1 MPAKTD
7 PRIGLRFVTLRI
19 FVLVASVLAGAVRP
33 AHAQE
38 VECDPHD
45 KEVRSLSF
53 EGNRTFTDDELA
65 TRVLTTPS
73 SFTRRYFRII
83 GARRCYPNVGLG
95 PDVAALTT
103 LYRNNGFYQ
112 ATVDTVVTPVTPTSV
127 KVTFRITE
135 GEPLHV
141 DSLEITGLDSVP
153 DPAEITRSLELK
165 PGGRFGI
172 VLMYADID
180 SIRARLRNAGYP
192 QANIFKSYSTHVDQ
206 LRAEVELDAVPGPRT
221 RFGTVNVQS
230 VGVGGG
236 PPAIDSAVVLRLLG
250 FRTRDWYSDRALSE
264 AQRNLYQTGAYRHVG
279 VTVDSAAGPADSVAG
294 VLVDLREDYMHQVD
308 GQVGWAT
315 LDCFRTNAQYTDK
328 NFLNDAQH
336 LELTGRL
343 SKLGY
348 GAPTSSAA
356 TRNLCYRHDLDK
368 DSIASSKVNY
378 FAGATLRE
386 PTLFGSHWVPSY
398 STYTERRGEYKA
410 YLRTTYI
417 GGEAAATRDI
427 GFQMPLRLAYTL
439 EYGQTNAQPAV
450 LCAVFSRCS
459 APEQAE
465 VQRRLPL
472 AIASASIQRTRT
484 DNPFDPSSGDVLAAE
499 LRGAA
504 PVIGSDPSLSFLKGT
519 IDGSWYYKLRSRTV
533 LAFRLRAGAI
543 TGGTETGGGARLPP
557 PQERLYAGGANS
569 VRGYQ
574 QNELGS
580 LVYLIDSSA
589 VHTVPLTGDTV
600 AVVANSANPHVL
612 RSIPVGGN
620 SLIVANVE
628 LRLRDPFFPN
638 LLQYV
643 LFVDAGQVW
652 TRETGAP
659 NLGFGTLEP
668 VATPGIALRY
678 FSPVGPIQVNAGYNP
693 HGNAQGPAYL
703 LSTNSS
709 GSVAPLICV
718 TSFGQSPVKVL
729 RDPATG
735 DLSPIG
741 SSCPSNFA
749 PPRASSF
756 LKRFQLTIS
765 VGTDF

>member
-7 PRIGLRFVTLRI
+7 PRIGLRTVAFRLLVLVT
-19 FVLVASVLAGAVRP
+19 FVLASRARTAR
-33 AHAQE
+33 AQE

-45 KEVRSLSF
+45 REVRSLSF
-53 EGNRTFTDDELA
+53 VGNHTFSDDELA

-83 GARRCYPNVGLG
+83 GAKRCYPSVGLG

-112 ATVDTVVTPVTPTSV
+112 ATVDTVVTPVSPTSV
-127 KVTFRITE
+127 NVTFRITE
-135 GEPLHV
+135 GDPLRI
-141 DSLEITGLDSVP
+141 DSLSITGLESVP
-153 DPAEITRSLELK
+153 NASDITRDLQLK
-165 PGGRFGI
+165 RGGRFGI

-180 SIRARLRNAGYP
+180 TIVGRLRNAGYP
-192 QANIFKSYSTHVDQ
+192 QANVFKSYSTHVDE
-206 LRAEVELDAVPGPRT
+206 LRAEVELDAIPGPRT
-221 RFGTVNVQS
+221 RFGAIDVQS
-230 VGVGGG
+230 TNVDGG
-236 PPAIDSAVVLRLLG
+236 PPAIDSSVVLRLLG
-250 FRTRDWYSDRALSE
+250 FRTGDWYSDRALSD

-279 VTVDSAAGPADSVAG
+279 VTVDSATGVSDSVAG
-294 VLVDLREDYMHQVD
+294 VLVDLREDYIHQVD
-308 GQVGWAT
+308 AEVGWAT
-315 LDCFRTNAQYTDK
+315 LDCFRANAQYTDK
-328 NFLNDAQH
+328 NFLQDAQH

-348 GAPTSSAA
+348 GTPTNFAA
-356 TRNLCYRHDLDK
+356 TRNLCRRHDLDP

-398 STYTERRGEYKA
+398 STYTERRGEYEA
-410 YLRTTYI
+410 YLRTTFI

-427 GFQMPLRLAYTL
+427 GFRMPLRLAYTL

-484 DNPFDPSSGDVLAAE
+484 DNPFDPSSGSVLAAE

-504 PVIGSDPSLSFLKGT
+504 PVIGADPSLSFLKGT
-519 IDGSWYYKLRSRTV
+519 LDGSWYYKLRSRTV

-543 TGGTETGGGARLPP
+543 TGGTETGVGARLPP

-580 LVYLIDSSA
+580 LVYLLDTASVET
-589 VHTVPLTGDTV
+589 VHLSGDTV
-600 AVVANSANPHVL
+600 AVVATSASPRVL
-612 RSIPVGGN
+612 RSVPVGGN
-620 SLIVANVE
+620 SLIVGNAE
-628 LRLRDPFFPN
+628 LRLRDPFFPD

-643 LFVDAGQVW
+643 LFVDVGQVW
-652 TRETGAP
+652 TRQAGVR
-659 NLGFGTLEP
+659 NFGFEKLVE
-668 VATPGIALRY
+668 TPGIALRY

-693 HGNAQGPAYL
+693 NRSALGPAYL

-709 GSVAPLICV
+709 GTAAPLICV
-718 TSFGQSPVKVL
+718 TAFGQPQVKVL
-729 RDPATG
+729 RDPVTG
-735 DLSPIG
+735 QLSPIG

-749 PPRASSF
+749 PPRPSSF